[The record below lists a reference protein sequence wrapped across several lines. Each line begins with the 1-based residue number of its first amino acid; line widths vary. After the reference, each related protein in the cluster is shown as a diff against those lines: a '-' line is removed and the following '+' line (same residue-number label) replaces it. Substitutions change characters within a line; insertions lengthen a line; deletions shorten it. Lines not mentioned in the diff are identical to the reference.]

1 MNWFLGEPLTD
12 FSSTSS
18 SLSLTWLFRASF
30 SWLALPEFRCLT
42 LLTTTI
48 LIAYKPVSLPP
59 VCPFRRP
66 YQQMASSIISV
77 DPVAY
82 LGYVEWLWTLWPASA
97 SSSALWCLPPNS
109 PWDKWQIQTCCHPR
123 SLSQVPIPPRILTLH
138 PVLHFMLLLLLLGT
152 QFKVI
157 SCHKKLSV
165 NGHFFLL
172 LQAITNQLPQLA
184 PQNCDPGWVQRF
196 ATLGHIWARKTSV
209 CWAWHKRIFAV
220 MSTDSMQQTGSP
232 ETISDWD
239 TCLVWPPLKW
249 SGTPQKR
256 KIPTTVWTAKSPL
269 STSHK
274 SVIQPGALQLPSSP
288 TMFHQLTLSAWPC
301 GREVC
306 DTEFPCLPLHHCP
319 RRHLSTL
326 PASPFV
332 TIHTQLSY
340 QAFGNSK
347 IGLPFSRHFLYPG
360 LCKYLIKENK
370 LKIIHGA
377 IKYST
382 MTVVINTA
390 VLIWKLLGEN
400 RKSCHHKERK
410 ICNYGGADR
419 C

>member
-18 SLSLTWLFRASF
+18 SLSFTWLFRASF
-30 SWLALPEFRCLT
+30 SWLALPKFRCLT
-42 LLTTTI
+42 SLTTTI

-59 VCPFRRP
+59 VCPLRQP

-82 LGYVEWLWTLWPASA
+82 LGYVGWLWTLWPASA

-123 SLSQVPIPPRILTLH
+123 SLSRVPIPPRIQTLRS
-138 PVLHFMLLLLLLGT
+138 VLHFMLLLLLLGT
-152 QFKVI
+152 QFKVT

-172 LQAITNQLPQLA
+172 LQAVTNQLPQLA
-184 PQNCDPGWVQRF
+184 PQNCDPGRVQRF

-232 ETISDWD
+232 ETISDWE
-239 TCLVWPPLKW
+239 TCLVWTPLKR

-256 KIPTTVWTAKSPL
+256 KIPTTVWTAKNPL

-274 SVIQPGALQLPSSP
+274 SVIQPGALQLPAPPPCFTSSHCLP
-288 TMFHQLTLSAWPC
+288 GPVAVKFATL
-301 GREVC
+301 
-306 DTEFPCLPLHHCP
+306 FPCLPLHHCP

-326 PASPFV
+326 PASPFISV
-332 TIHTQLSY
+332 HTHPAVLPGFREFPNWSSI
-340 QAFGNSK
+340 FT
-347 IGLPFSRHFLYPG
+347 PFSVPWLMQTSNKRKQAQNNSWGYKVQHDDYS
-360 LCKYLIKENK
+360 YLHWSAYLEV
-370 LKIIHGA
+370 A
-377 IKYST
+377 RRES
-382 MTVVINTA
+382 
-390 VLIWKLLGEN
+390 
-400 RKSCHHKERK
+400 
-410 ICNYGGADR
+410 
-419 C
+419 